1 MKRKARI
8 RSKHKA
14 SPFMLQVTVTD
25 RGVFFDRTF
34 PDAPEHHMQLMHHST
49 HQSARS
55 LATWILENVP
65 E

>member
-1 MKRKARI
+1 
-8 RSKHKA
+8 
-14 SPFMLQVTVTD
+14 MLQVTVTD